1 PLGGVR
7 DDLGHAFEPE
17 PVIPGVA
24 PLRLGR
30 ALRGAESRQ
39 GVPRRRGDPQPEPG
53 LGVRPPHDAVAPL
66 RLPARRHPPRVG
78 ARLPVPRRLGGQPG
92 RRPQRHGLVALADR
106 RPPRRPGAGARRE
119 HREDGHAG
127 DGPGPCPSPLHARL
141 SQAPRLRAVQVA
153 PRTVAP
159 RGPGSRIFGRA
170 RRVAGRPGVA
180 VPPPVPEAPPRTAA
194 RLARR
199 VPVPPP
205 APQRPRDPRP
215 PEDARP
221 AQRRPRAP
229 LPRTPRAPGTALP
242 PWTRAPGTALR
253 PWALSPRT
261 ALYPGAALRPRDAAR
276 QREPP
281 HRDAA
286 DPVREG
292 VR

>member
-1 PLGGVR
+1 
-7 DDLGHAFEPE
+7 
-17 PVIPGVA
+17 
-24 PLRLGR
+24 
-30 ALRGAESRQ
+30 
-39 GVPRRRGDPQPEPG
+39 
-53 LGVRPPHDAVAPL
+53 
-66 RLPARRHPPRVG
+66 
-78 ARLPVPRRLGGQPG
+78 
-92 RRPQRHGLVALADR
+92 
-106 RPPRRPGAGARRE
+106 
-119 HREDGHAG
+119 
-127 DGPGPCPSPLHARL
+127 
-141 SQAPRLRAVQVA
+141 

-159 RGPGSRIFGRA
+159 RVSGSRIFGRA

-292 VR
+292 VRLRRRGARLRDGAEHVREQLGRLLDRQAVLGPLAEQPLDDGGQRTRPLGGRVVAQHHGHHGRQRVAPQERGEPLDGHVERRAEGPQVRRLHARHAV